1 MAGGRIQD
9 YYGDYEYFRESKAAR
24 QQSGPPDI
32 KKQEMQREK
41 VGIRTLPAK
50 PKSTEGKIEIEE
62 LEAAI
67 MVREEELKDI
77 NLSMENA
84 GSDYEALNSL
94 YKEKLRLQAILEE
107 LYEKW
112 TIAGQ
117 I

>member
-9 YYGDYEYFRESKAAR
+9 YYGDYEYFRELKTAR
-24 QQSGPPDI
+24 QQSGPPAI

-50 PKSTEGKIEIEE
+50 PKSPECKIEE

-67 MVREEELKDI
+67 MVHEEELKDI
-77 NLSMENA
+77 NLGLENA
-84 GSDYEALNSL
+84 GNDYEALNSL
-94 YKEKLRLQAILEE
+94 YQEKLKLQAILEE

-112 TIAGQ
+112 AIAGQ
-117 I
+117 S